1 LNYTIINT
9 LDLSKAPEAVACLDS
24 VGRLVSMA
32 PQRELVLR
40 TLPEADAYLA
50 SANVIVDQ
58 EFLDAA
64 PKLKV
69 IGSPSTGT
77 DHMDLAA
84 IDARGI
90 ARFDISKE
98 YELINSFTATS
109 ELAFALLLA
118 VNRRLK
124 PAFAAADR
132 GHWARERF
140 TGFQLSGKTLGV
152 IGLGR
157 LGTISA
163 RIGQGF
169 GMRVI
174 AHDIRA
180 VTVVGVEMVDFERL
194 LAEADA
200 ITIHVHLSPATEGL
214 IDSKA
219 FGRMKPTA
227 ILINTSR
234 GRIVDEAALL
244 EALETRRIAG
254 AGLDVIDGEWL
265 SDEQRARHP
274 LIAYAR
280 DHAELVISPHIGG
293 ATTESIYGARV
304 FMARKVADFLR
315 NLTVGAA
322 R

>member
-1 LNYTIINT
+1 MTWTVVNT
-9 LDLSKAPEAVACLDS
+9 LDLSGAPEAVAALQAT
-24 VGRLVSMA
+24 GRLVSLPPERARVLGAMA
-32 PQRELVLR
+32 D
-40 TLPEADAYLA
+40 ADAYLA
-50 SANVIVDQ
+50 NASVIVDR

-64 PKLKV
+64 PRLRV

-90 ARFDISKE
+90 ARLDISKE
-98 YELINSFTATS
+98 YELINGFTATS
-109 ELAFALLLA
+109 ELAFGLLLA
-118 VNRRLK
+118 VDRHLK

-132 GHWARERF
+132 GDWARERF
-140 TGFQLSGKTLGV
+140 TGFQLFGKTLG
-152 IGLGR
+152 ILGLGR

-174 AHDIRA
+174 AHDVCPVSVPA
-180 VTVVGVEMVDFERL
+180 VEMVGLDRL
-194 LAEADA
+194 LAEADVL
-200 ITIHVHLSPATEGL
+200 TIHVHLTPATEGL
-214 IDSKA
+214 IGADA
-219 FGRMKPTA
+219 FRRMKPNA

-244 EALETRRIAG
+244 EALETGRIAG

-265 SDEQRARHP
+265 SDETRARHP
-274 LIAYAR
+274 LVAYAR
-280 DHAELVISPHIGG
+280 RHDNLVISPHIGG

-304 FMARKVADFLR
+304 FMARKVVDYLR
-315 NLTVGAA
+315 
-322 R
+322 RIS